1 MGILFL
7 NSQILL
13 EFVTNLYH
21 HHIQFQG
28 CMAFALLDPQ
38 EWVLY
43 VLSLVDSLHLFE
55 LVLALPVLLPAA
67 RLHSWLC
74 IFLSETK
81 PSAHMALHNDV
92 NNTKRAYKDL

>member
-1 MGILFL
+1 M
-7 NSQILL
+7 
-13 EFVTNLYH
+13 
-21 HHIQFQG
+21 QFQG

-55 LVLALPVLLPAA
+55 LVLALLVLLPGA
-67 RLHSWLC
+67 RLHSWLY
-74 IFLSETK
+74 IVLSETK

-92 NNTKRAYKDL
+92 NNIKRVYKSL

>member
-1 MGILFL
+1 MK
-7 NSQILL
+7 
-13 EFVTNLYH
+13 
-21 HHIQFQG
+21 FQG
-28 CMAFALLDPQ
+28 CMVFALLDPQ

-43 VLSLVDSLHLFE
+43 GLSLVDSLHLFE
-55 LVLALPVLLPAA
+55 QVLALPVLLPAA
-67 RLHSWLC
+67 RLHSWLS